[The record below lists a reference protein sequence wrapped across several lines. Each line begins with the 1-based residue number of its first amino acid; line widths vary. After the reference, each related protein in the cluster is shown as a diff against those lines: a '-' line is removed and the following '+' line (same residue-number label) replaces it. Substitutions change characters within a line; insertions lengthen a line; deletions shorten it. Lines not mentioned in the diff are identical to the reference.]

1 MTFFDLQALSIL
13 LMIPE
18 ELICLAAQI
27 AGASQPEDVF
37 ELPKA
42 NAVKKQLITSIKHV
56 FLRLSQ
62 IVDPDFY
69 PSSPEARVIA
79 SAAFARLK
87 MFYEE
92 AMLKVEAGTYGA
104 AAGPN
109 AERANNGAVI
119 TTSSHT
125 YHVERALAQG
135 DLSSVYIGTMEGAD
149 QGKIVIKVAED
160 PADNDLMM
168 NELKTLRY
176 LATDPGPYGKHLPQ
190 VIEDIRTQDQRTGI
204 IMRFIEGVD
213 LNQIRAKYTG
223 GIPARHI
230 IWIFRRT
237 LSVLGYAHSKGVVHG
252 NIEPTH
258 IVVSPPDHNV
268 FLIDWAY
275 SVYKPAA
282 TGQKFRALNEKYSA
296 PEVKEQKPPLPQSD
310 LYSAGKCMI
319 YLLGGNIDTN
329 EMPAEVDER
338 IRRFIQFFVR
348 ESPQQRPSDAWA
360 MYHELDDLREKV
372 FGAHQFIE
380 FKM

>member
-1 MTFFDLQALSIL
+1 
-13 LMIPE
+13 MIPE
-18 ELICLAAQI
+18 ELRGLAAQI
-27 AGASQPEDVF
+27 AAASQAEDVF
-37 ELPKA
+37 GLPEA
-42 NAVKKQLITSIKHV
+42 NAGKEHLVASVKRV
-56 FLRLSQ
+56 FLRLSH

-69 PSSPEARVIA
+69 PSSPEARTAA

-87 MFYEE
+87 MFYEQ

-104 AAGPN
+104 SASPN
-109 AERANNGAVI
+109 AERPNSAVI
-119 TTSSHT
+119 STSNHT
-125 YHVERALAQG
+125 YHIERPLAQG
-135 DLSSVYIGTMEGAD
+135 DLSSVYAGTMEGD
-149 QGKIVIKVAED
+149 NQGKIVIKVAED

-176 LATDPGPYGKHLPQ
+176 LATDAGPFGKHLPQ

-204 IMRFIEGVD
+204 IMRFIDGVD
-213 LNQIRAKYTG
+213 INQIREKYPK
-223 GIPARHI
+223 GIPDRHI

-252 NIEPTH
+252 NVEPSH
-258 IVVSPPDHNV
+258 ILVSPPDHNV

-282 TGQKFRALNEKYSA
+282 TGQKFRAVNEKYSA

-319 YLLGGNIDTN
+319 HLLGGSIETN

-338 IRRFIQFFVR
+338 IVKFIQFFVR
-348 ESPQQRPSDAWA
+348 ESAQQRPSDAWA

-372 FGAHQFIE
+372 FGPHQFTE